1 MPEETVKREDALEPS
16 AETHNPGTETSA
28 PTSTPGTEAS
38 AAAPEMK
45 QEAPTQ
51 SVQVQQTAE
60 SQNQTQTTASR
71 QPARATLTAQAR
83 QPVRNEQSNGTQQR
97 RIAERRVS
105 ANDPRTTRTGRQPEE
120 ETVPTVRRERRS
132 SARDF
137 SRPYITRSFELYSN
151 AAQILFERT
160 YPRMDNALYMLCV
173 VIPSFATDAQNEQ
186 DAKALEEAFS
196 AAETELTT
204 AIESNVME
212 MKRRQVPKEER
223 MTSYDHKRVYQVPLR
238 SPFARRY
245 LNIFA
250 RYDQLI
256 ALIDALWINGRLTQ
270 QMRIKVG
277 AAWDRRLRN
286 LARVIHNLRLDAL
299 HRARETA
306 RLMSR
311 RRREEAVEDEDD
323 DISAAP
329 AAEAADPIEQLE
341 AANNEDMKPITH
353 EDVDTGA
360 ADRSPGAM

>member
-1 MPEETVKREDALEPS
+1 MPEETVKTEAALEPS
-16 AETHNPGTETSA
+16 AETQNPGTQASA
-28 PTSTPGTEAS
+28 PASTQTAESSGTAAEVHPEAS
-38 AAAPEMK
+38 AQNAHI
-45 QEAPTQ
+45 
-51 SVQVQQTAE
+51 QQTAE
-60 SQNQTQTTASR
+60 PQNQTQTTAPR
-71 QPARATLTAQAR
+71 PPVRTTLTAQAR
-83 QPVRNEQSNGTQQR
+83 QPVRNDQGNGTQQR
-97 RIAERRVS
+97 RIADRRVS
-105 ANDPRTTRTGRQPEE
+105 ANDPRSTRTSRQPEE

-137 SRPYITRSFELYSN
+137 SRPYITRSFELYSD

-204 AIESNVME
+204 AIENNVME

-306 RLMSR
+306 RR
-311 RRREEAVEDEDD
+311 PRTPRA
-323 DISAAP
+323 
-329 AAEAADPIEQLE
+329 
-341 AANNEDMKPITH
+341 
-353 EDVDTGA
+353 
-360 ADRSPGAM
+360 